1 MAFVE
6 FIMLQEFSRFAI
18 KNWTNDIE
26 ILCDRAMFVKDG
38 HIEILG
44 KVPEVL
50 ESYKKYMS
58 TLEE

>member
-1 MAFVE
+1 MKDFKKRGKSIILV
-6 FIMLQEFSRFAI
+6 SH
-18 KNWTNDIE
+18 NPNDIE

-38 HIEILG
+38 HIESIG
-44 KVPEVL
+44 KVSAVL